1 LLYAL
6 ILAQGGAESGRKEAR
21 SAVRRLLQVPDARTV
36 WLFLE
41 RPKKLEWVEVPRQR
55 NSREE
60 NAGIKAGE
68 SPEGLNPPPMALEK
82 SNSAM
87 GCL

>member
-1 LLYAL
+1 M
-6 ILAQGGAESGRKEAR
+6 
-21 SAVRRLLQVPDARTV
+21 PRTV